1 MTISKSNLHPE
12 IKSEDSKLFTLIP
25 IIMTAFITTFT
36 GSALNLS
43 VPAISSEFGAGAVSV
58 GWIVTGYILA
68 SASLSVPFGR
78 FADLYGKKP
87 VFVTGEII
95 FTICAVLCSF
105 AWNISSIIAFRLIQ
119 GIGAAMVFATNTA
132 ILVAAYPS
140 EKRGRMLGLSV
151 ASTYLGLSMGPVIGG
166 TLNQHTGWRSIFY
179 ITATYGV
186 IMVIITIFG
195 LKEPAHAPDTTEP
208 GKKTKNQI
216 NASVQTTLNNETEID
231 LNQHTEENNNSNVNY
246 ENTKTVRSKNGRFAA
261 MDITGCIL
269 YTLSLSVIMYSF
281 SSLMSNHAA
290 KFLLAAGIITLV
302 LFIRWELRVS
312 SPVINM
318 NMFRGNIVF
327 SLSNLAALLNYGA
340 SYAVSY
346 LLSIYFQSVLGYSS
360 QTAGLILITSPIF
373 QTVLSPVMGKLS
385 DKYSPFK
392 LASLGMA
399 LTAAGIFMFIFINPD
414 MPLLYII
421 IALSVIGIGFSLFSS
436 PNTNAVMSCVD
447 KKVYSVASSILATSR
462 SIGHTAS
469 MAIVSSVVAVTVGNI
484 TLAQASPEAII
495 SAMHVSFIVFTALC
509 AAGILCSAKR
519 KNN

>member
-1 MTISKSNLHPE
+1 MTISKSNQHHE
-12 IKSEDSKLFTLIP
+12 IRSEDSKLFTLIP

-105 AWNISSIIAFRLIQ
+105 AWNIGSIIAFRLIQ

-140 EKRGRMLGLSV
+140 EKRGKMLGLSV

-166 TLNQHTGWRSIFY
+166 TMNQHTGWRSIFY
-179 ITATYGV
+179 ITAAYGV

-195 LKEPAHAPDTTEP
+195 LKEP
-208 GKKTKNQI
+208 
-216 NASVQTTLNNETEID
+216 VQTADAAISDEKSEKRTGAARQADHNVKKSNR
-231 LNQHTEENNNSNVNY
+231 HAEEKNDPNVNPA
-246 ENTKTVRSKNGRFAA
+246 NTKTGRHRTGRFAA

-269 YTLSLSVIMYSF
+269 YTLSISVIMYSF
-281 SSLMSNHAA
+281 SSLMSNHTA
-290 KFLLAAGIITLV
+290 KFLLAAGIIALIF
-302 LFIRWELRVS
+302 FIRWELRVS
-312 SPVINM
+312 SPVIDM
-318 NMFRGNIVF
+318 NMFRGNLVF

-346 LLSIYFQSVLGYSS
+346 LLSIYFQNVLGYSS

-373 QTVLSPVMGKLS
+373 QTVLSPLMGKLS

-399 LTAAGIFMFIFINPD
+399 LTAAGIFMFIFINPA

-421 IALSVIGIGFSLFSS
+421 AALSVIGIGFSLFSS

-495 SAMHVSFIVFTALC
+495 SAMHMSFIIFTVLC

-519 KNN
+519 KNK